1 MVLVLRDTK
10 RLADLFKSGERGIH
24 ALQEL
29 PRAVGDFLVVAV
41 DFQPVHAD
49 LEEDEITEEHWLKI
63 TSAEEL
69 KWWKATDIRW
79 QTTALGVGVVK
90 HTRYRWGDNLKV
102 IDRFKVVKAGTE
114 YKEVDKKIEEVEN
127 GAA

>member
-1 MVLVLRDTK
+1 MKVEGCRDGYGIIHEEY
-10 RLADLFKSGERGIH
+10 AERVNEKQCFRRH
-24 ALQEL
+24 
-29 PRAVGDFLVVAV
+29 
-41 DFQPVHAD
+41 
-49 LEEDEITEEHWLKI
+49 EIPEEHWRKM

-69 KWWKATDIRW
+69 KWWGATNI
-79 QTTALGVGVVK
+79 QKETTALGVGVVK